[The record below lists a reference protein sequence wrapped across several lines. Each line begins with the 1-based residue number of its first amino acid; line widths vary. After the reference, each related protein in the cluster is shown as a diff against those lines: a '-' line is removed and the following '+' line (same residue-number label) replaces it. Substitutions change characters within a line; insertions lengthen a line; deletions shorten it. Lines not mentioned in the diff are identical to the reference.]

1 MFKKI
6 NKKTEGG
13 FTIIELLVVV
23 IVIAILAAI
32 VIVAYNGIT
41 NRTKEASL
49 KTDLEAGAKQLQI
62 AKIDDGIY
70 PSSANNLK
78 KSINTTFTYSVTSG
92 GFCLQAA
99 DSSLVNKNFY
109 ITEKGTIKEGTCIG
123 SGEVVADGIAIQLV
137 NSTNCPTTRTRAV
150 DARDNHTYWVQKLGT
165 QCWTLTNLAY
175 AGGGTNTYSDTISTS
190 VLKNGTSNSTDSYTE
205 PQYYIPPNANVTSEP
220 TNPDASTSS
229 SSPTPQ
235 FGYLYNWCAAMGGQA
250 QACQNAT
257 GSNFTSASICPAGW
271 RLPTGNGG
279 DFAILNATVNSG
291 NTDTDYGIDVNWL
304 GQLSGNR
311 WSSVGF
317 NAQATH
323 GYYWSSTQLS
333 SMSSYSLFFYVPQ
346 VDASYYAGKYM
357 GLAVRC
363 LI

>member
-1 MFKKI
+1 M
-6 NKKTEGG
+6 
-13 FTIIELLVVV
+13 
-23 IVIAILAAI
+23 
-32 VIVAYNGIT
+32 
-41 NRTKEASL
+41 
-49 KTDLEAGAKQLQI
+49 
-62 AKIDDGIY
+62 
-70 PSSANNLK
+70 K

-150 DARDNHTYWVQKLGT
+150 DARDNHTYWVQKFGT
-165 QCWTLTNLAY
+165 QCWMLTNLAY

-190 VLKNGTSNSTDSYTE
+190 VLKNGTSNSTAVSR
-205 PQYYIPPNANVTSEP
+205 PA
-220 TNPDASTSS
+220 
-229 SSPTPQ
+229 PQ

-291 NTDTDYGIDVNWL
+291 NTDTDYGIYVNWL

-317 NAQATH
+317 NSQTMH
-323 GYYWSSTQLS
+323 GHYWSSTQVS
-333 SMSSYSLFFYVPQ
+333 DISAYNLFFYSPA
-346 VDASYYAGKYM
+346 VDASYYSGKYM